1 MNTEITE
8 NIRFISTGAFMC
20 ECTLENKPR
29 CSNVEVCDR
38 AEGSIVCLFER
49 KIDEAI
55 IIRIEDGVEERGD
68 RMHPGEAR
76 DETDKALA
84 AIAAKKGT

>member
-1 MNTEITE
+1 MNTETE
-8 NIRFISTGAFMC
+8 DMRFISLGAFMC
-20 ECTLENKPR
+20 ECTLEKKPK
-29 CSNVEVCDR
+29 CNPVCER

-49 KIDEAI
+49 KIDEASI
-55 IIRIEDGVEERGD
+55 IMVEDGVKARSN
-68 RMHPGEAR
+68 RRHLGEAR